1 MPFYQVFH
9 SYPLSLPQ
17 KQSLASAITSLHS
30 RKFKT
35 PSLFVNVK
43 FHAEDASE
51 DEYFMAGQVRNNA
64 TNRIMAM
71 VRTSEQRT
79 KKDFDALA
87 EKVESA
93 WYDVV
98 IGELQKE
105 GKEEGKETWKR
116 AGENEQTE
124 TDRNAKKLLFVVFH
138 PMIAALEN
146 GVVIPG
152 AGEEGNWLKDNM
164 EEFKNRAEG
173 KGDQDFVDLIKEV
186 HERKD
191 LNELIK

>member
-152 AGEEGNWLKDNM
+152 VSSTFYSLRQGQGHCHILLQFQFHSSRCRLPLTAFDDRLAK
-164 EEFKNRAEG
+164 
-173 KGDQDFVDLIKEV
+173 KE
-186 HERKD
+186 
-191 LNELIK
+191 IG